1 MSEIFNTEALQ
12 ALDDKSELKE
22 MPRAASPALW
32 LILSSLLMIGALAL
46 FWCIF
51 GKLNYTISA
60 TGVVF
65 PFAEARPVSVP
76 FGGTVH
82 HVIATNGQQVTA
94 GTPVVSVRSQLAT
107 TTLTAPEN
115 GVVLTSKPAE
125 SKFDASEN
133 IIAGNTILYGATS
146 GEVFING
153 RAGERFAVRNSGATA
168 VVEGAGD
175 HCCEYMTGGRV
186 VVLGTTGRNF
196 AAGMSGGLAYVW
208 DKNHNFDYYCNMDMI
223 ELDLIED
230 KAGRDELRGLI
241 EKHYKYTGSALAK
254 KMLDNWSQYVGEF
267 IQVTPIEYRRI
278 LEEERMKALQQKI
291 DNVQRD
297 Y

>member
-125 SKFDASEN
+125 SKFEAREPVLW
-133 IIAGNTILYGATS
+133 ILPQPLQRHDR
-146 GEVFING
+146 EV
-153 RAGERFAVRNSGATA
+153 
-168 VVEGAGD
+168 
-175 HCCEYMTGGRV
+175 
-186 VVLGTTGRNF
+186 
-196 AAGMSGGLAYVW
+196 LAYVP
-208 DKNHNFDYYCNMDMI
+208 F
-223 ELDLIED
+223 
-230 KAGRDELRGLI
+230 ASLR
-241 EKHYKYTGSALAK
+241 KVKTGAK
-254 KMLDNWSQYVGEF
+254 V
-267 IQVTPIEYRRI
+267 QVTPADLEREKWGYAVGTVTGIERYPTDRQAVARRLKLTELAAVIPDGQPVYEVRIVLDRGDNGLVWSRKKSQQMAVTTGMPCNVQIIWSQKHVWEVLIGRGNDI
-278 LEEERMKALQQKI
+278 LETLQG
-291 DNVQRD
+291 R
-297 Y
+297 